1 MNMKIS
7 TLAVAAIFS
16 LATVS
21 ANAAEYEFNDIYKRR
36 DSLSPWV
43 INTTFN
49 NDSQNYSS
57 SILIRPDNSF
67 TYTFKNG
74 DTLFGTYIVDPARS
88 QVGEGGD
95 DPNNWDLFYANLTFT
110 GGTGLF
116 TVASGTGV
124 INAMPNFWNEL
135 ASRSFVTAVPEADT
149 SAMLLMGAGVM
160 GFMARRRKNTQA

>member
-1 MNMKIS
+1 MKIS

-36 DSLSPWV
+36 DSLSPWD
-43 INTTFN
+43 IYYTFTN
-49 NDSQNYSS
+49 ASRDYSS
-57 SILIRPDNSF
+57 SIVISANNTF
-67 TYTFKNG
+67 TYTFKTG
-74 DTLFGTYIVDPARS
+74 DTLFGTYIVDTARS
-88 QVGEGGD
+88 QVGEGGG
-95 DPNNWDLFYANLTFT
+95 DPNNWDRFYANLTFT

-116 TVASGTGV
+116 TVASGTGL
-124 INAMPNFWNEL
+124 INATPNVWNEL
-135 ASRSFVTAVPEADT
+135 SARSFVTAVPEADT